1 MTDSQYH
8 AIYPLLIRSTDIRR
22 KNTLSL
28 YIYIP
33 KRYFYRFDWIKTQP
47 QSILWSNSG
56 DCLLTSTEISQ
67 FAFTIDRST
76 FLLWATETLHYHN
89 YMHTTDRHWML
100 AVSPVAY
107 LAKSLH
113 ISFIYSWDGGEEIH
127 RLLKNRSLR
136 WILTIFTFNQIDFI
150 HSSPA
155 TQWSSRA
162 TFWHTSHPPSAR
174 KPRSHQLDLR
184 LSISLPVQ
192 STNSSLTSSKSI
204 FSICFLQFTLLHF
217 TCTRHTFSAAVQ
229 TLTAEQSKNMRCMH
243 LTQHRGG
250 KLLSPML

>member
-1 MTDSQYH
+1 MQFTLYWSDLQTYGEKTLYLCIFTYLSATFIDLIELKHNRNQYYDPTRE
-8 AIYPLLIRSTDIRR
+8 IVCWQVPKYRNLNSRSIDLLF
-22 KNTLSL
+22 LS
-28 YIYIP
+28 
-33 KRYFYRFDWIKTQP
+33 
-47 QSILWSNSG
+47 
-56 DCLLTSTEISQ
+56 
-67 FAFTIDRST
+67 
-76 FLLWATETLHYHN
+76 WATETLHYHN

-127 RLLKNRSLR
+127 HLLKNRSLR

-155 TQWSSRA
+155 TNWSSRT

-229 TLTAEQSKNMRCMH
+229 PLTAEQSKNMRCMH

-250 KLLSPML
+250 ELLSPML

>member
-89 YMHTTDRHWML
+89 YTHTTDRHWML

-127 RLLKNRSLR
+127 RLLKNRSLC

-150 HSSPA
+150 HSSLQRPNDRLGRLFDTHLIHLQQESQDLTNLIFVYLSRCQSNQPTRRVPA
-155 TQWSSRA
+155 PKVYFQ
-162 TFWHTSHPPSAR
+162 FVFFNLLYFTS
-174 KPRSHQLDLR
+174 
-184 LSISLPVQ
+184 PVQ
-192 STNSSLTSSKSI
+192 DTL
-204 FSICFLQFTLLHF
+204 FLLQCNH
-217 TCTRHTFSAAVQ
+217 
-229 TLTAEQSKNMRCMH
+229 
-243 LTQHRGG
+243 
-250 KLLSPML
+250 